1 MSDLLQAIKEAHI
14 QLARAVAHL
23 VLAKK
28 ARTVEEK
35 NKHIDAALE
44 LLGNTKTEEAK

>member
-1 MSDLLQAIKEAHI
+1 MKTNDLIAKARI
-14 QLARAVAHL
+14 QLVRTVAQL

-28 ARTVEEK
+28 ARTAEEK

-44 LLGNTKTEEAK
+44 LLGSTKMKEETK